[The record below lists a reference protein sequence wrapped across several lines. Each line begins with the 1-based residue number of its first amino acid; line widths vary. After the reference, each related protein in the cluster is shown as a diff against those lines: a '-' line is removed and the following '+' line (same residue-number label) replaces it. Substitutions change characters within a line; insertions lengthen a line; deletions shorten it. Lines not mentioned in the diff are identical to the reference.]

1 MFYSNWMSYIRDD
14 AKITKIA
21 MPGSH
26 NAATMGMIKLAK
38 CQNGS
43 LYEQAM
49 HGVRM
54 FDLRFKAT
62 KNGELIVAHGL
73 MNGMPAEQVFEN
85 LQRLFEI
92 TNEFFVIG
100 IRTYMNQ
107 GFGPI
112 KLHYKSNN
120 SETSRLIR
128 KYLSPEK
135 YALTDTETIGS
146 LTMGDIRRS
155 GKKYILINRDKE
167 YDFTCDAPMPDPW
180 SATVYG
186 YKPEKFI
193 KEIQKYLHEPMV
205 EGFHWFQ
212 TQQTPNLN
220 TENGWTKWPDDLDEP
235 VRELF
240 PQLISDIAADPYM
253 LEKVN
258 IIAGDFMSRDNFKAN
273 LILRLNLL
281 KGVVKDELIEE
292 YTNMV
297 K

>member
-1 MFYSNWMSYIRDD
+1 MFYSNWMSYIKDD

-26 NAATMGMIKLAK
+26 NSATMGMNKLAR
-38 CQNGS
+38 CQGGS
-43 LYEQAM
+43 LYDQAM

-62 KNGELIVAHGL
+62 KKGELIAAHGV

-85 LQRLFEI
+85 LQRLLDS

-100 IRTYMNQ
+100 IKTYMNQ

-112 KLHYKSNN
+112 KLSYNSNN
-120 SETSRLIR
+120 GETSRLIR

-135 YALTDTETIGS
+135 YALTDVENIS
-146 LTMGDIRRS
+146 EL
-155 GKKYILINRDKE
+155 
-167 YDFTCDAPMPDPW
+167 
-180 SATVYG
+180 YG

-193 KEIQKYLHEPMV
+193 KEIQKYLREPMID
-205 EGFHWFQ
+205 GFHWFQ
-212 TQQTPNLN
+212 TQQTPNPG

-235 VRELF
+235 IRALF

-258 IIAGDFMSRDNFKAN
+258 IVAGDFMSRDYLKAN

-292 YTNMV
+292 YTNFI